1 MYTAKDMYQT
11 IKDGK
16 SEKGELVD
24 SWLQEVVLPTKLQS
38 YRPAFNCPKGISLK
52 EIKVLLELRGFS
64 VKTWQDH
71 QGSFVDVKIPPQ
83 GE

>member
-11 IKDGK
+11 IKESK
-16 SEKGELVD
+16 SEKGKLVD

-38 YRPAFNCPKGISLK
+38 YQPAFDCPKGISLK

-83 GE
+83 GD